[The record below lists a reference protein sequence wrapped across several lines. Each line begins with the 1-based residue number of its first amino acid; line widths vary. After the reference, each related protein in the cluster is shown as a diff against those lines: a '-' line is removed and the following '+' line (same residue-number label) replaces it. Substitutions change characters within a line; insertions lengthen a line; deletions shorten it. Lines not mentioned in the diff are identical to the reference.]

1 VFRKDDIVSQLPP
14 SFFLAR
20 ALASCLVVLPVTANA
35 QSQPTTQVTTA
46 TSDAQAADTPT
57 ARPKPDPFDQAIAAR
72 TVADYAR
79 RNKDASAMLV
89 AAKLLTEIPIT
100 SGPADPAPGEATFT
114 PRGLLAEAR
123 DIAGSDAILL
133 TQIRIMESQ
142 APRGVATSAF
152 GQGLVRSV
160 QTMAPRGA
168 YQFSVT
174 AKGGEK
180 LRIGAIGDVGTS
192 LLMRLIDAKGKIV
205 CLDDQNDY
213 APVCQLTPGTSTQ
226 YKVDLMNKSAATSRA
241 VILSN

>member
-1 VFRKDDIVSQLPP
+1 MSQLP
-14 SFFLAR
+14 SRVTTYGSLLAVMLA
-20 ALASCLVVLPVTANA
+20 ALPGTASA
-35 QSQPTTQVTTA
+35 QSEQAAAVTTA
-46 TSDAQAADTPT
+46 APVAQAADSS
-57 ARPKPDPFDQAIAAR
+57 AAGAIADPFGQALAAR
-72 TVADYAR
+72 AVADYAR
-79 RNKDASAMLV
+79 RNRDASAMLV
-89 AAKLLTEIPIT
+89 AVKLLDEIPIA
-100 SGPADPAPGEATFT
+100 SGAADPSAVEATFT

-123 DIAGSDAILL
+123 SLAGTDAILL
-133 TQIRIMESQ
+133 TQIRVMESQ
-142 APRGVATSAF
+142 SPRGVTASAF

-192 LLMRLIDAKGKIV
+192 LLMRLVDGKGKVV

-213 APVCQLTPGTSTQ
+213 APVCQLTPGASAQ
-226 YKVDLMNKSAATSRA
+226 YKVDLMNKSPSASRA

>member
-1 VFRKDDIVSQLPP
+1 MSQFP
-14 SFFLAR
+14 SRLGPNAFASLAFL
-20 ALASCLVVLPVTANA
+20 LAMPVTAAA
-35 QSQPTTQVTTA
+35 QAEPTAPVTTA
-46 TSDAQAADTPT
+46 APTSQAADAPP
-57 ARPKPDPFDQAIAAR
+57 AKAVPDAFEQAMAAR
-72 TVADYAR
+72 LVAEFAR
-79 RNKDASAMLV
+79 RRQDASAMLV
-89 AAKLLTEIPIT
+89 AVKLLEDIPIA
-100 SGPADPAPGEATFT
+100 SGAADPAASEASFT

-123 DIAGSDAILL
+123 TMAGRDAVLL
-133 TQIRIMESQ
+133 TQIRVMESQ
-142 APRGVATSAF
+142 APRGVSTSAF

-192 LLMRLIDAKGKIV
+192 LLMRLVDSRGKIV

-213 APVCQLTPGTSTQ
+213 APVCQLTPGASTQ
-226 YKVDLMNKSAATSRA
+226 YKVDLMNKSPAASRT